1 MAERMADFQPHLVGH
16 IDLGLD
22 DTSKGRTVDL
32 NGQETWT
39 DQRQDDPGG
48 YSAGGGAAVHRPH
61 DANGA
66 QHGPG
71 GPLDPASAQGGSV
84 GPSAGGDY
92 PRWDGDQPVPRVAT
106 VPDDED
112 DAAAPSG
119 RGVPTRPG
127 TDWPNTYMDGWWPQG
142 GHGSQQAG
150 TSSPGGHGPRGRP
163 PGPSGKTS
171 RVGCGC
177 CGGAGE
183 HPTGH
188 ECYRCDAS
196 GTLEGNELTAPF
208 CDEVFRD
215 QAVHDRGCPHCGAAV
230 RKTKTAEVAGLAVRA
245 EDTGRVLMLQRAND
259 PDDPA
264 AGMWEFPGGHIEAGE
279 TPIMGAAREWA
290 EETGCQPPR
299 GQITGRWRHGIYE
312 GFVLTVPAEAD
323 VPIHEGRDEVINP
336 DDPDGDQTEALAWWA
351 PGLLRDNPAVRPEL
365 AASLGPVLDALDGD
379 TVEKG
384 AARTLR
390 EYWTRHGHGGPTHYA
405 FADAIKWGTDG
416 DFMRCVALV
425 TEHAHMTPDQAK
437 GYCNNL
443 HHEALGYWPAQHAR
457 MDHGKN
463 DSGGAP

>member
-1 MAERMADFQPHLVGH
+1 
-16 IDLGLD
+16 
-22 DTSKGRTVDL
+22 
-32 NGQETWT
+32 
-39 DQRQDDPGG
+39 
-48 YSAGGGAAVHRPH
+48 
-61 DANGA
+61 
-66 QHGPG
+66 
-71 GPLDPASAQGGSV
+71 
-84 GPSAGGDY
+84 
-92 PRWDGDQPVPRVAT
+92 
-106 VPDDED
+106 
-112 DAAAPSG
+112 
-119 RGVPTRPG
+119 
-127 TDWPNTYMDGWWPQG
+127 MDGWWPQG

-163 PGPSGKTS
+163 PGPTGKTS
-171 RVGCGC
+171 QVGCGC

-215 QAVHDRGCPHCGAAV
+215 PAVHDKDCPHCGSRKTQDDGETARQRAGIDGTAGDAQDVPHRFADGGHRACEACGLAHGAAV
-230 RKTKTAEVAGLAVRA
+230 HKAETAEVAGLAVLA

-264 AGMWEFPGGHIEAGE
+264 AGMWEFPGGHIEPGE
-279 TPIMGAAREWA
+279 TPIQGAEREWA

-299 GQITGRWRHGIYE
+299 GQITGQWRSGIYE

-365 AASLGPVLDALDGD
+365 AAALSPVLDALAGNQV
-379 TVEKG
+379 TKAG
-384 AARTLR
+384 SARTLR

-405 FADAIKWGTDG
+405 FADAIKWGTPG
-416 DFMRCVALV
+416 DFDRCVALV

-437 GYCNNL
+437 GYCNL
-443 HHEALGYWPAQHAR
+443 RHHEALGYWPAQHAR
-457 MDHGKN
+457 MDRGKN